1 MAQDDGQELYFR
13 LRENGATVFHLA
25 PSGRENRLDMAPIAS
40 VNLRNGEIK
49 RQGGH
54 NLSPEESDQIRAWIE
69 ARTALVARREIDDIL
84 RTVEHLNLT
93 AHWVQ
98 TRASADD
105 LAAVTDQLLLAMHDL
120 RNVLVRKLSERLIAD
135 DAELE
140 ASEVESA
147 DD

>member
-120 RNVLVRKLSERLIAD
+120 RNVLVRKLSERLMAD
-135 DAELE
+135 DAEPDDHE
-140 ASEVESA
+140 DVSA
-147 DD
+147 QD

>member
-1 MAQDDGQELYFR
+1 
-13 LRENGATVFHLA
+13 
-25 PSGRENRLDMAPIAS
+25 
-40 VNLRNGEIK
+40 
-49 RQGGH
+49 
-54 NLSPEESDQIRAWIE
+54 
-69 ARTALVARREIDDIL
+69 
-84 RTVEHLNLT
+84 LNLT

>member
-105 LAAVTDQLLLAMHDL
+105 LAAAHRRAAQLVAGGHGAI
-120 RNVLVRKLSERLIAD
+120 EP
-135 DAELE
+135 DAWG
-140 ASEVESA
+140 AWPGA
-147 DD
+147 APPD